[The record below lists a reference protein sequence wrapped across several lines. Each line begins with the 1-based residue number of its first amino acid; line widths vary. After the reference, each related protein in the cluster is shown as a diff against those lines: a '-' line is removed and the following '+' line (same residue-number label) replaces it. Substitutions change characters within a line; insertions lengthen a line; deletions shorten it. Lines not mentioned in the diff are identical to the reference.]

1 MATPTEP
8 RGMVLRIRT
17 ETTYAD
23 LRRIE
28 STEERCT
35 DTPRTLPISRIKVA
49 DKVFQWRLP
58 EEDIRGSEEHV
69 RELVRSI
76 GTGKDSKPLDPVV
89 VTAVG
94 QSFYLI
100 EGHHRIDAYR
110 TASGR
115 RVSPSRFSMARC
127 GRRGTVRSPSTAKTS
142 CP

>member
-100 EGHHRIDAYR
+100 E
-110 TASGR
+110 
-115 RVSPSRFSMARC
+115 
-127 GRRGTVRSPSTAKTS
+127 VRSRRTAKTS
-142 CP
+142 CLKTQEAKVEALWKSAVPLRAV